1 MPYAVATRE
10 PDRAASFLE
19 ALTPLGLTGLA
30 MPVTTTVAV
39 GDLSPLAVALASLQ
53 PGELVALASAR
64 ASELVVAQLTGLG
77 LALPHVGWWAV
88 GESSAAP
95 LRQLGYSVSVA
106 PRSSALG
113 LAEAIIATLGTASST
128 ASVPAQASYLDAVHR
143 TVHRTVDGI
152 VDRIVDGTVDGLSA
166 APSAAVSAEPSA
178 VVLAAPPLAHRRI
191 LLPRAEDGRDEAA
204 LALRAAGAHVDEL
217 VIYRTAALPRD
228 SPALQAALA
237 RWRAGEVAVA
247 ALFAP
252 SQVVALQAALA
263 SVDLTLAAA
272 PVLFAAIGDTTAQSL
287 SAAGVTQLVVA
298 SAPTPQAMANA
309 VASRY
314 PPRR

>member
-77 LALPHVGWWAV
+77 LPLPHVGWWAV

-106 PRSSALG
+106 PRSSAIS

-128 ASVPAQASYLDAVHR
+128 ASVPAQASSLG
-143 TVHRTVDGI
+143 T
-152 VDRIVDGTVDGLSA
+152 VDRIVDGTVDRTVDGLSA